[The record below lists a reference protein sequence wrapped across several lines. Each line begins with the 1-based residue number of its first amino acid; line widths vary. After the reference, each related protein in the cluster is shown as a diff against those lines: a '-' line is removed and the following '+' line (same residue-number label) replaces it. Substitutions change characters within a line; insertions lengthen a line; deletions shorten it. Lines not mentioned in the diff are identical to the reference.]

1 MKSSAGIIGIGYE
14 GRNIHGLVSELVAM
28 GVSRLVDV
36 RLNPISRKPGLS
48 KTALSRALAEAGI
61 DYEHRRELG
70 NPKANR
76 AGFAGPPEE
85 LAQAQST
92 FRSLLDLPEAENA
105 LDELEAAGRTEL
117 VALLC
122 YEADQQ
128 RCHRD
133 IVLRE
138 MRRRFLSAS
147 ASRLPVR

>member
-1 MKSSAGIIGIGYE
+1 
-14 GRNIHGLVSELVAM
+14 M

-48 KTALSRALAEAGI
+48 KTALRHALAEAGI

-76 AGFAGPPEE
+76 AGFAGAPTELTTARSIFKTLLDRPEADKALNE
-85 LAQAQST
+85 LAAS
-92 FRSLLDLPEAENA
+92 
-105 LDELEAAGRTEL
+105 GRTEL

-122 YEADQQ
+122 YEADQR

-133 IVLRE
+133 VVLQEIRQ
-138 MRRRFLSAS
+138 RFLNA
-147 ASRLPVR
+147 